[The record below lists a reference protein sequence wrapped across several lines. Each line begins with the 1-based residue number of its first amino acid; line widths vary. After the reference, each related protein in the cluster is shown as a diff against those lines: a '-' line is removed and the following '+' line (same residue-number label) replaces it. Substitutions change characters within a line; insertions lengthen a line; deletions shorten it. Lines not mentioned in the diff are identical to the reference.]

1 LEERNLIEAIKA
13 LHDGQIRLMEVCG
26 THTVSISRSG
36 IRGIL
41 PKGLELLSGPGCPV
55 CVTPQEEIK
64 QAMDLAREKDTLLLT
79 FGDLMRVPTKH
90 GSFETLKAEGADI
103 RVIFSPFDAI
113 RIAEENPGKKVV
125 FFSVGFET
133 TAPAVAATIVEAKK
147 RGLKNLFFLSAHKL
161 IPPAL
166 RALLEGRRVLI
177 DGFILPGHV
186 SVIIGKEP
194 YEFIP
199 QQFGIPCVITGFETH
214 DILEGILMLLKQIR
228 EKRAE
233 VQIQYKRA
241 VRPEGNPRAR
251 TLMEEVFAERDSRW
265 RGLGLIPLSGFGLR
279 ENFKE
284 MDARVAFDLE
294 EPEPIPDPPNCK
306 CAEVLQGLLRPP
318 ECPLFGK
325 GCTPQRPV
333 GPCMVSSEGSCAAYY
348 RYGDFHVG

>member
-1 LEERNLIEAIKA
+1 LEERNLIEAIRA
-13 LHDGQIRLMEVCG
+13 LHDGPIRLMEVCG
-26 THTVSISRSG
+26 THTVSISRAG
-36 IRGIL
+36 IRGVL
-41 PKGLELLSGPGCPV
+41 PKGIELLSGPGCPV

-64 QAMDLAREKDTLLLT
+64 QAMDLAREKETVLLT
-79 FGDLMRVPTKH
+79 FGDLMRVPTRY
-90 GSFETLKAEGADI
+90 GSFETLKAEGSDI

-113 RIAEENPGKKVV
+113 RIAEENPGKRVV

-147 RGLKNLFFLSAHKL
+147 WGLKNLFFLSAHKL

-186 SVIIGKEP
+186 SVIIGRKP

-199 QQFGIPCVITGFETH
+199 RDFGIPCVITGFEPQ
-214 DILEGILMLLKQIR
+214 DILEGILMLLKQKR

-251 TLMEEVFAERDSRW
+251 ALMEEVFEERDSRW
-265 RGLGLIPLSGFGLR
+265 RGLGLIPLSGLGLR

-284 MDARVAFDLE
+284 MDAQRVFDLKD
-294 EPEPIPDPPNCK
+294 PEPIPDPPNCK
-306 CAEVLQGLLRPP
+306 CAEILQGLLKPP

-325 GCTPQRPV
+325 TCTPQHPV
-333 GPCMVSSEGSCAAYY
+333 GPCMVSSEGSCSAYY
-348 RYGDFHVG
+348 RYGDFHAG